1 MFIEMLFYAT
11 MAGLNHKGYIDRSFV
26 RLIMFASILL
36 YLCLLMTIAHFYFD
50 PSMSVT
56 VHQEIEI
63 PFVSRY
69 LSVSLSMLGSLKR
82 CLGVWMADIE
92 LIHSR
97 GGASLTCSLTFVFFL
112 VDLTFANRI
121 KLRTVITR
129 LVMTDLRSLV
139 FLLHL
144 FIWASLLPLM
154 FILQIVVEVYGGG
167 RGKVGGDCICT
178 VAGGGTMGVYDGGR

>member
-82 CLGVWMADIE
+82 CLVSGWRISS
-92 LIHSR
+92 LSIHGEAPR
-97 GGASLTCSLTFVFFL
+97 
-112 VDLTFANRI
+112 
-121 KLRTVITR
+121 
-129 LVMTDLRSLV
+129 
-139 FLLHL
+139 
-144 FIWASLLPLM
+144 
-154 FILQIVVEVYGGG
+154 
-167 RGKVGGDCICT
+167 
-178 VAGGGTMGVYDGGR
+178 